1 MGCCCNKPKE
11 PKEQKP
17 QDSCCT
23 SKEKPEEKEKEKTR
37 GDSCCKDDK

>member
-11 PKEQKP
+11 PKEQNP

-23 SKEKPEEKEKEKTR
+23 NKEKPEEKGKVCE
-37 GDSCCKDDK
+37 DSCCKDDK